1 LTSGQPP
8 GLSSDVK
15 EDAHVTREPL
25 VGFAGLGSLGQAMA
39 LRLVETGWKVRV
51 LDRNPERLDP
61 LVEAG
66 AVPVSP
72 AELGDA
78 EIICVA
84 VPDDQGIRAVL
95 DAGLLDRLGP
105 EQTLLVHSTIAPS
118 SAQELASFVKDRSG
132 ARYID
137 APVSGGPERARRGQL
152 TLLLGGT
159 DDAVDRAAPLLAD
172 LGSQQFRLGPV
183 GAASATKLAN
193 QLITFTALTGV
204 HEAVRLAEAFG
215 VDQSSALA
223 AIATGTGDT
232 WVGRN
237 WGFYD
242 DLVADYAAAGVP
254 AADRPWAKDMWE
266 VLAAA
271 REVGIDLPTAALVSQ
286 LVAGHIDTH
295 AAEALR

>member
-1 LTSGQPP
+1 M
-8 GLSSDVK
+8 
-15 EDAHVTREPL
+15 TREPL

-51 LDRNPERLDP
+51 LDRKPERLDP

-215 VDQSSALA
+215 VDESLALA

-254 AADRPWAKDMWE
+254 AADRPWSKDMWE
-266 VLAAA
+266 VLAVA